1 MSRRFAGFSEKSFFK
16 KNKSEIWA
24 KYGLWC
30 YHFKFLEEIRLH
42 WLFHRGFGE
51 IRFLKWHDVINSNYW
66 FLAILRVFRF
76 VFIQSIFFLK
86 LNRILTK
93 IDISCVRSYHQS
105 ARPTHPLASIWSKL
119 WEDSIYE
126 WPLKQ
131 TGLVFALILKLSKLH
146 GRKHKCALCW
156 MKDQ

>member
-1 MSRRFAGFSEKSFFK
+1 MSRRFTGFSEKSFCFLK
-16 KNKSEIWA
+16 KSEIWA
-24 KYGLWC
+24 KYGLRC
-30 YHFKFLEEIRLH
+30 YCFKFLE
-42 WLFHRGFGE
+42 
-51 IRFLKWHDVINSNYW
+51 KNSNSW

-76 VFIQSIFFLK
+76 GFIPAIFFLK